1 MQTMLTIDLG
11 GTNIRAA
18 KIHNGCIVAH
28 HSLPCQSQGSEQEV
42 LEQIYLLVDR
52 LIDDT
57 VEGIGIG
64 IPSIVDTERGIVYD
78 VMNIPSWREV
88 PLRAYLQERYHRNV
102 YIDNDVNC
110 FILGET
116 HFGCVRGFKDVVGLT
131 LGTGVGAGIV
141 INGALYR
148 GLKAGAG
155 EVGCLP
161 YLDSCYETYC
171 SSGFFALHHTTG
183 AALSRDA
190 EAGDP
195 KARRLWGDFGFHLGK
210 LLQAVCYA
218 YAPQAVVIG
227 GGIAASSSLFETAM
241 SASLHEGFAYPN
253 ELKEIQIH
261 FSTLEHC
268 NLLGAACLG

>member
-1 MQTMLTIDLG
+1 MQTTLTIDLG

-18 KIHNGCIVAH
+18 KISNGCILAH
-28 HSLPCQSQGSEQEV
+28 HSMPCKAQGTQQEV
-42 LEQIYLLVDR
+42 LEQVYLLIDR
-52 LIDDT
+52 LIDT
-57 VEGIGIG
+57 SVEGIGIG
-64 IPSIVDTERGIVYD
+64 IPSIVDTAQGIVYD
-78 VMNIPSWREV
+78 VVNIPSWREV
-88 PLRAYLQERYHRNV
+88 PLRACLQERYHCNV
-102 YIDNDVNC
+102 QVDNDVNC

-116 HFGCVRGFKDVVGLT
+116 HFGCVRGLKDVVGLT

-171 SSGFFALHHTTG
+171 SSGFFTLHHTTG
-183 AALSRDA
+183 ALLARQA
-190 EAGDP
+190 EAGEAE
-195 KARRLWGDFGFHLGK
+195 ARRLWGEFGFHLGK
-210 LLQAVCYA
+210 LLQAVFYT

-227 GGIAASSSLFETAM
+227 GGIAASSSLFDESMRT
-241 SASLHEGFAYPN
+241 SLHDGFTYPN
-253 ELKEIQIH
+253 ELAEARIH

-268 NLLGAACLG
+268 NLLGAACLF